1 LRAIDFSQ
9 NQLEG
14 KIPKSLANCT
24 KLEILNIEQNKI
36 NDVFPSWLGILPK
49 LRVLIL
55 RSNRLHGVIGKPKA
69 NFEFQRLQ
77 IVDLSGNCFFG

>member
-1 LRAIDFSQ
+1 M
-9 NQLEG
+9 EG